1 MYQTINVHSLDL
13 LLPSRGRALCCHTMK
28 ESPDTRGSYFLVSGD
43 FLFLFSFLPADPSR
57 LLPFHC
63 IQQIIQT
70 IQPFLIYMDLF
81 QQFPSVSREESELF
95 PFPALC
101 LPLEILLNGFLIASG
116 VS

>member
-1 MYQTINVHSLDL
+1 MDQTINVHSLDL
-13 LLPSRGRALCCHTMK
+13 LQSRGRAFRCHTTK
-28 ESPDTRGSYFLVSGD
+28 ESPDTRGSYSLYPGIFC
-43 FLFLFSFLPADPSR
+43 FSFLPVYLSL

-70 IQPFLIYMDLF
+70 VQLFLIYMDLF